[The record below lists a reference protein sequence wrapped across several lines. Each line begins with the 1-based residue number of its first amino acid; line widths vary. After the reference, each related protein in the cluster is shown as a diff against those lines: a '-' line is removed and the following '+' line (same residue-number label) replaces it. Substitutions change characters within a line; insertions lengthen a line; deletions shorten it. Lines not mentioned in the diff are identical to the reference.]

1 MFVSYCNKVSDH
13 IDLLIDGKIPEV
25 NIEEDTLTSKIDMK
39 LGKLFDVIYAN
50 VTSNEKQK

>member
-1 MFVSYCNKVSDH
+1 M
-13 IDLLIDGKIPEV
+13 IILIDGKIPEV